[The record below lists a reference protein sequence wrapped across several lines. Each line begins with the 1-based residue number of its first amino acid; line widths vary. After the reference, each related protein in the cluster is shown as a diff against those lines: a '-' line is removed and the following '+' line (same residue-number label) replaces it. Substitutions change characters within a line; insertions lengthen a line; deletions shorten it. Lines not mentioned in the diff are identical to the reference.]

1 MGAQEISHTVFGV
14 LGQFSRSSHLP
25 SALSSSRAFT
35 EKAEGRYSASAR
47 RNTCQRLGGPAGRAR
62 GRACRRRA
70 GGAQPGGRGRWLL
83 ASGGL
88 EAPRGEGVELGAEER
103 VEAAVGGEAG
113 QEERVEPGRR
123 RGAELEVED
132 VVGAPPLVSASSV
145 ASTIGDWAGLL
156 PCAPGGNITS
166 GLLFL
171 SPVPTFLDIRS
182 HESTEQYSANA
193 YLAALLNCAIWVLY
207 GLVQP
212 QGALLVVSINTIGVL
227 MEFFYVACF
236 LYYSA
241 DELRHKVVWMLVGAM
256 LFVAVIFTLVFS
268 LADTPEH
275 KSMGFGLVG
284 IATGIGMY
292 AAPVINLKSVID
304 TGNVESMSLL
314 LIGASLGNST
324 VWTVYALIGSDLFVL
339 IPNLLGMVFTGLQL
353 CVYFRYSNNA

>member
-1 MGAQEISHTVFGV
+1 MEHRPH
-14 LGQFSRSSHLP
+14 QFS
-25 SALSSSRAFT
+25 
-35 EKAEGRYSASAR
+35 
-47 RNTCQRLGGPAGRAR
+47 
-62 GRACRRRA
+62 
-70 GGAQPGGRGRWLL
+70 
-83 ASGGL
+83 SGGFVHL
-88 EAPRGEGVELGAEER
+88 YTDFLF
-103 VEAAVGGEAG
+103 
-113 QEERVEPGRR
+113 
-123 RGAELEVED
+123 LFH
-132 VVGAPPLVSASSV
+132 S
-145 ASTIGDWAGLL
+145 
-156 PCAPGGNITS
+156 GNITS

-292 AAPVINLKSVID
+292 AAPVINLVR
-304 TGNVESMSLL
+304 
-314 LIGASLGNST
+314 
-324 VWTVYALIGSDLFVL
+324 VYV
-339 IPNLLGMVFTGLQL
+339 
-353 CVYFRYSNNA
+353 CVYCLVVIQRVSDFVHDY